1 MKKKNALVTFLVSV
15 AVMIMIPL
23 TVLAQ
28 DTNAVAQIGDRKYPS
43 LSAAVEVAEKD
54 DTIILLTDIT
64 DVPTIKINNNKN
76 ITINLNSHKIGFAK
90 NSYFFVQGGTLNLEG
105 EGMAYEQHPY
115 YSPVL
120 VKGMGEG
127 ESNTKVSVGSGV
139 TLQGWSG
146 LFVDHNDKDNKGN
159 YGIEI
164 NVYGTLYSVNDIVGS
179 GGHTLYINGTIK
191 EDTGDVK
198 ITLDGA
204 KLLNKE
210 GGNGMYLAG
219 YADTTIKN
227 SIIES
232 SVEGSTGIEIRAGK
246 LQISN
251 SSIIGGNGKFEY
263 IPNGNG
269 STSANVA
276 LAIVQ
281 HTTKQSLLV
290 NVNEGTIL
298 TGSMALAQA
307 NPQKNDDEAIDK
319 ITVSV
324 NGGIF
329 HGDIYAENLQKFI
342 KKATFD
348 KPVKEEYLESGAV
361 VHTHS
366 YSDKWTVDDN
376 EHWNQCECGSRIN
389 VTAHSFTWIVD
400 KEATE
405 EEAGAKHEECTVCGY
420 KRATVVIPATADPE
434 EPSADNINPP
444 KTGDNSN
451 TALWSLLAAVSVAG
465 LGVLLLRRKKYPID
479 K

>member
-1 MKKKNALVTFLVSV
+1 MKKKNVLVTFLVSV

-28 DTNAVAQIGDRKYPS
+28 DTNDVAQIGNSKYKS
-43 LSAAVEVAEKD
+43 LSAAVEAAGTN

-64 DVPTIKINNNKN
+64 DVPTIQIKNKN

-105 EGMAYEQHPY
+105 EGMAYEQDPY

-120 VKGMGEG
+120 VKGMKKG

-146 LFVDHNDKDNKGN
+146 LFVNQNGNDN

-164 NVYGTLYSVNDIVGS
+164 NVYGTLYSVNDIEGY
-179 GGHTLYINGTIK
+179 GGHTLYVNGTIK
-191 EDTGDVK
+191 ENTGDVK

-232 SVEGSTGIEIRAGK
+232 SVEGSTGIEIRAGN

-281 HTTKQSLLV
+281 HTTKQSLSV
-290 NVNEGTIL
+290 KVNEGTIL

-307 NPQKNDDEAIDK
+307 NPQKNDEEAIKK
-319 ITVSV
+319 IIVSV

-329 HGDIYAENLQKFI
+329 HGDIYAENLEKFI
-342 KKATFD
+342 KKATLD
-348 KPVKEEYLESGAV
+348 KAVDKKYLASDAV

-366 YSDKWTVDDN
+366 YS
-376 EHWNQCECGSRIN
+376 
-389 VTAHSFTWIVD
+389 
-400 KEATE
+400 
-405 EEAGAKHEECTVCGY
+405 
-420 KRATVVIPATADPE
+420 
-434 EPSADNINPP
+434 DNINPP

-465 LGVLLLRRKKYPID
+465 LGVLLLQRKKYPVG

>member
-1 MKKKNALVTFLVSV
+1 MKKKNVLVTFLVSV
-15 AVMIMIPL
+15 AVMILIPL

-28 DTNAVAQIGDRKYPS
+28 DTNAVAQIGNSRYPS
-43 LSAAVEVAEKD
+43 LEAAVQAAGTDE
-54 DTIILLTDIT
+54 TIILLSDIM
-64 DVPTIKINNNKN
+64 DVPIININKN
-76 ITINLNSHKIGFAK
+76 ITINLNSHKIGFGK

-105 EGMAYEQHPY
+105 EGMAYEQYPY

-120 VKGMGEG
+120 VKGMKTG

-146 LFVDHNDKDNKGN
+146 LFINQNGNDNF
-159 YGIEI
+159 GIEI
-164 NVYGTLYSVNDIVGS
+164 NVYGTLYSVNDIDGY
-179 GGHTLYINGTIK
+179 GGHTLYVNGIIK

-219 YADTTIKN
+219 FAETTIKN

-251 SSIIGGNGKFEY
+251 SSIIGGNGEFEY
-263 IPNGNG
+263 SPNGNG

-281 HTTKQSLLV
+281 HTTKQLLSV
-290 NVNEGTIL
+290 DVNEGTIL

-307 NPQKNDDEAIDK
+307 NPQNNGDEDIKK

-329 HGDIYAENLQKFI
+329 HGDIYAENLQEFI

-348 KPVKEEYLESGAV
+348 KPVDEKYLASGAA

-420 KRATVVIPATADPE
+420 KRAAVVIPATADPE
-434 EPSADNINPP
+434 EPSTENINPP

-451 TALWSLLAAVSVAG
+451 TALWSLLAAVSIAG
-465 LGVLLLRRKKYPID
+465 LGVLLLRRKKNSVS

>member
-1 MKKKNALVTFLVSV
+1 MKKKNVLVTFLVSV

-28 DTNAVAQIGDRKYPS
+28 DTNAVAQIGNSKYQS
-43 LSAAVEVAEKD
+43 LSKAVQAAGTD

-64 DVPTIKINNNKN
+64 DVSTIKIDKN

-120 VKGMGEG
+120 VKGMKKG

-146 LFVDHNDKDNKGN
+146 LFVNQNGEDN

-164 NVYGTLYSVNDIVGS
+164 NVYGTLYSVNDIEGY
-179 GGHTLYINGTIK
+179 GGHTLYVNGTIK
-191 EDTGDVK
+191 ENTGDVK

-232 SVEGSTGIEIRAGK
+232 SVEGSTGIEIRAGN

-281 HTTKQSLLV
+281 HTTKQSLSV
-290 NVNEGTIL
+290 KVNEGTIL

-307 NPQKNDDEAIDK
+307 NPQKNDEEAIKK
-319 ITVSV
+319 IIVSV

-329 HGDIYAENLQKFI
+329 HGDIYAENLEKFI

-348 KPVKEEYLESGAV
+348 KAVDQKYLASDAV

-389 VTAHSFTWIVD
+389 VSAHSFTWIVD

-465 LGVLLLRRKKYPID
+465 LGVLLLRRKKYPVG

>member
-43 LSAAVEVAEKD
+43 LSAAVEAAEKD

-64 DVPTIKINNNKN
+64 DVHTIQINENKN

-90 NSYFFVQGGTLNLEG
+90 NNYFFVQGGTLNLEG
-105 EGMAYEQHPY
+105 EGMAYEQYPY

-120 VKGMGEG
+120 VKGMGKE
-127 ESNTKVSVGSGV
+127 ESKTKVSVGSGV

-146 LFVDHNDKDNKGN
+146 LFVDHNGNDN

-164 NVYGTLYSVNDIVGS
+164 NVYGTLYSVNDTDGS
-179 GGHTLYINGTIK
+179 GGHTLYINGSIK
-191 EDTGDVK
+191 ESTDNVK

-219 YADTTIKN
+219 YAETTIKN

-307 NPQKNDDEAIDK
+307 NPQKNGVEAIEK
-319 ITVSV
+319 IEVSV

-389 VTAHSFTWIVD
+389 VTAHAFTWIVD

>member
-1 MKKKNALVTFLVSV
+1 MKKKNVLVTFLVSV

-28 DTNAVAQIGDRKYPS
+28 DTNAVAQIGDSTYQS
-43 LSAAVEVAEKD
+43 LSKAVEEARTG

-64 DVPTIKINNNKN
+64 DVPTIQINENKN

-105 EGMAYEQHPY
+105 EGMAYEQYPY

-120 VKGMGEG
+120 VKGMKKG

-146 LFVDHNDKDNKGN
+146 LFVDHNGNDN

-164 NVYGTLYSVNDIVGS
+164 NVYGTLYSVNDIDGY
-179 GGHTLYINGTIK
+179 GGHTLYVNGTIK
-191 EDTGDVK
+191 ENTDNVK

-232 SVEGSTGIEIRAGK
+232 SVEGSTGIEIRAGN

-251 SSIIGGNGKFEY
+251 SSIIGGNGEFEY

-348 KPVKEEYLESGAV
+348 KPVKEEYLEFGAV

>member
-1 MKKKNALVTFLVSV
+1 MKKKNVLVTFLVSV

-28 DTNAVAQIGDRKYPS
+28 DTNAVAQIGNSTYQS
-43 LSAAVEVAEKD
+43 LSEAVEEAGKD

-64 DVPTIKINNNKN
+64 DVSTIKIDKN

-120 VKGMGEG
+120 VKGMKKG

-146 LFVDHNDKDNKGN
+146 LFVNQNGNDN

-164 NVYGTLYSVNDIVGS
+164 NVYGTLYSVNDINGD
-179 GGHTLYINGTIK
+179 GGHTLYVNGTIK
-191 EDTGDVK
+191 ENTGNVK

-232 SVEGSTGIEIRAGK
+232 SAEGSTGIEIRAGN
-246 LQISN
+246 LEISN
-251 SSIIGGNGKFEY
+251 SSIIGGNGEFEY

-281 HTTKQSLLV
+281 HTTKQSLSV
-290 NVNEGTIL
+290 KVNEGTIL

-307 NPQKNDDEAIDK
+307 NPQKNNEEAIDK
-319 ITVSV
+319 ITVLV
-324 NGGIF
+324 NGGVF
-329 HGDIYAENLQKFI
+329 HGDIYAENLEEFI

-348 KPVKEEYLESGAV
+348 KAVDQKYLASDAV

-389 VTAHSFTWIVD
+389 VSAHSFTWIVD

-465 LGVLLLRRKKYPID
+465 LGVLLLRRKKYPVG

>member
-1 MKKKNALVTFLVSV
+1 MKKKNVLVTFLVSV

-28 DTNAVAQIGDRKYPS
+28 DTNAVAQIGNSKYQS
-43 LSAAVEVAEKD
+43 LSAAVEAAGTD
-54 DTIILLTDIT
+54 NTIILLTDIT
-64 DVPTIKINNNKN
+64 DVPTIQINKN

-105 EGMAYEQHPY
+105 EGMAYEQYPY

-120 VKGMGEG
+120 VKGMKKTG

-146 LFVDHNDKDNKGN
+146 LFVDHNDEDN

-164 NVYGTLYSVNDIVGS
+164 NVYGTLYSVNDIKGS

-219 YADTTIKN
+219 YADTTIEN

-281 HTTKQSLLV
+281 HTTKQLLSV

-307 NPQKNDDEAIDK
+307 NPQKNGVEDIKK

-348 KPVKEEYLESGAV
+348 KPVEEEYLASGAV

-389 VTAHSFTWIVD
+389 VSAHSFTWIVD

-465 LGVLLLRRKKYPID
+465 LGVLLLRRKKNPID